1 MLNIIAKVL
10 PLQFWIAQKNS
21 IVWNGEFKLI
31 SHVWFMLFNPKPGT
45 RIFIL
50 KSDSEQCTDL
60 LFTDSGIVLT
70 NREVTFFLIR
80 LFYFERHHV
89 YYSVHV
95 IFMHH
100 GRVNQMIV
108 CMTLVTH
115 LKKCYKLTFFSYVER
130 ILKVN
135 NTL

>member
-1 MLNIIAKVL
+1 
-10 PLQFWIAQKNS
+10 
-21 IVWNGEFKLI
+21 
-31 SHVWFMLFNPKPGT
+31 MLFNPKPGT

-60 LFTDSGIVLT
+60 LFTDPGIVFT
-70 NREVTFFLIR
+70 DREVTFFLIR

-100 GRVNQMIV
+100 GRVNQMVV

-115 LKKCYKLTFFSYVER
+115 LKKCYTHVLSRLSLQLTCFFLYGER
-130 ILKVN
+130 TLKVN